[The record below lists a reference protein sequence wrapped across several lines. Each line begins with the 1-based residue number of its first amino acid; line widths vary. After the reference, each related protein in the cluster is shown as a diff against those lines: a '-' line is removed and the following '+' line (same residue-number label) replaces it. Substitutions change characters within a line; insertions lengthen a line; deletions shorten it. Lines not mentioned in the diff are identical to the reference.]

1 MTVFEKET
9 PAGHPEAAL
18 IEAAGLR
25 WLDEAARSVDGVAVA
40 QVQAVRPGR
49 LTLERIEPA
58 VPDEA
63 AAHDFGRRLARTHR
77 SLAHDADLEFGMLPP
92 EHPTGAAPLFG
103 PADHPL
109 PMGAS
114 TAPGWGAFHASQRL
128 DPLIELLHG
137 SGDPDELRLLRA
149 ARGRIASG
157 ELDDDEPPALIHGD
171 LWAGNVLWRAQDEGE
186 GESLGEGGPTHVEA
200 VLIDPAAHLGH
211 RETDIGF
218 LHLFGL
224 PGLDDA
230 MVGYESEVPLRQGW
244 RDRIPMHQLF
254 CLAAHRAL
262 FGTAYR
268 GATLHAAERVL
279 SL

>member
-1 MTVFEKET
+1 MFEKRT
-9 PAGHPEAAL
+9 PAGQPQAAL
-18 IEAAGLR
+18 VEAAGLQ
-25 WLDEAARSVDGVAVA
+25 WLDEAARSVDGVAVV
-40 QVQAVRPGR
+40 QVLGVRPGR
-49 LTLERIEPA
+49 LTLEHVDQVA
-58 VPDEA
+58 PDA
-63 AAHDFGRRLARTHR
+63 AAAYDFGRRLARTHR
-77 SLAHDADLEFGMLPP
+77 SLAHDDGAEFGMLPP
-92 EHPTGAAPLFG
+92 EHPAETAPLFG

-109 PMGAS
+109 TMGSA

-128 DPLIELLHG
+128 DPIIELLDG
-137 SGDPDELRLLRA
+137 TADRDELRLLRA
-149 ARGRIASG
+149 ARDRIASG

-171 LWAGNVLWRAQDEGE
+171 LWSGNVLWRSAEDGAP
-186 GESLGEGGPTHVEA
+186 GGVEA

-230 MVGYESEVPLRQGW
+230 VAGYESEQPLRPGW
-244 RDRIPMHQLF
+244 RNRIPMHQLF
-254 CLAAHRAL
+254 CLAAHRVL